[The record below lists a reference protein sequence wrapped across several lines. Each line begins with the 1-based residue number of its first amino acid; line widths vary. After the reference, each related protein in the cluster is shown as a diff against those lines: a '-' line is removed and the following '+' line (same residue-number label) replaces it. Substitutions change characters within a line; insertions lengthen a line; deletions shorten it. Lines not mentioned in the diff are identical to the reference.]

1 MEMKWHPI
9 NDGDLSGIP
18 RDEELLFTVFDE
30 EDGETYATSCWI
42 EEEYTGNLGVTPN
55 GMRYYPVQDVKAWMD
70 LPLPYKPKNK
80 CLSCKHL
87 EEWCDEFG
95 ESWSECDLRKNVPVK
110 PGDCPLDR

>member
-9 NDGDLSGIP
+9 VDGDLRGIP
-18 RDEELLFTVFDE
+18 IDVELLFTIFDE
-30 EDGETYATSCWI
+30 EDGESYVTACWT
-42 EEEYTGNLGVTPN
+42 EAGFEGSLSVSS
-55 GMRYYPVQDVKAWMD
+55 GMRYYEAKNVMAWMD

-95 ESWSECDLRKNVPVK
+95 ERWLECDLRKNVPIK
-110 PGDCPLDR
+110 PEDCPLR